1 MDSNITK
8 AVIKAAT
15 AAKADKNAEDYYKDG
30 VLVCGKCHTNKE
42 KKIQL
47 AGECVTVRCICKCE
61 SEERARIQKQKD
73 YEEEMR
79 RIERLKVAS
88 LMDAKLKSA
97 TLKTFTQKEDNQK
110 LYTIV
115 KNYVDNFETF
125 YKSNRGLLFWG
136 TVGTGKS
143 YAAACIANELL
154 NRKTPVVMTSFVKVL
169 QVIQDNTENE
179 TEFVNRLC
187 AARLLIID
195 DLGTERNTDYAL
207 EKVYNVIDSRYR
219 TGKPLILTTNLNLQ
233 DMQMTQDIRYQRI
246 YDRIFEMCHPV
257 MVNGTSW
264 RINQAKERFN
274 ETKRLLEGLTGKEE
288 NTWDLRK

>member
-47 AGECVTVRCICKCE
+47 AGEYVTVRCICKCE
-61 SEERARIQKQKD
+61 SEERERIQKQKD

-169 QVIQDNTENE
+169 QVIQYNTENE

-274 ETKRLLEGLTGKEE
+274 ETKRLLEG
-288 NTWDLRK
+288 

>member
-47 AGECVTVRCICKCE
+47 AGEYVTVRCICKCE
-61 SEERARIQKQKD
+61 SEERERIQKQKD

-274 ETKRLLEGLTGKEE
+274 KTKRLLEG
-288 NTWDLRK
+288 

>member
-1 MDSNITK
+1 MDLDITK

-15 AAKADKNAEDYYKDG
+15 AAQAEKNQEDYYKDG
-30 VLVCGKCHTNKE
+30 ILFCGKCHTNKE

-47 AGECVTVRCICKCE
+47 AGECVTVRCVCKCE
-61 SEERARIQKQKD
+61 SEERERIQKQKE

-79 RIERLKVAS
+79 RIERLRVAS
-88 LMDAKLKSA
+88 LMDAKLEAA
-97 TLKTFTQKEDNQK
+97 TLKTFTIKEDNKK

-115 KNYVDNFETF
+115 KNYVENFDTF

-136 TVGTGKS
+136 SVGTGKS

-154 NRKTPVVMTSFVKVL
+154 NRRIPVVITAFVKVL
-169 QVIQDNTENE
+169 QVIQNNTENE

-264 RINQAKERFN
+264 RIEQAKERFN
-274 ETKRLLEGLTGKEE
+274 ETKRLLES
-288 NTWDLRK
+288 

>member
-47 AGECVTVRCICKCE
+47 AGEYVTVRCICKCE
-61 SEERARIQKQKD
+61 SEERERIQKQKD

-79 RIERLKVAS
+79 RIERWKVAS
-88 LMDAKLKSA
+88 VMDAKLKSG
-97 TLKTFTQKEDNQK
+97 TLKTFTQNEDNQK
-110 LYTIV
+110 VCTIV

-274 ETKRLLEGLTGKEE
+274 ETKRLLEG
-288 NTWDLRK
+288 

>member
-47 AGECVTVRCICKCE
+47 AGEYVTVRCICKCE
-61 SEERARIQKQKD
+61 SEERERIQKQKD

-257 MVNGTSW
+257 MVNGASW

-274 ETKRLLEGLTGKEE
+274 ETKRLLEG
-288 NTWDLRK
+288 

>member
-15 AAKADKNAEDYYKDG
+15 ATKADKNAEDYYKDG

-47 AGECVTVRCICKCE
+47 AGEYVTVRCICKCE
-61 SEERARIQKQKD
+61 SEERERIQKQKD

-274 ETKRLLEGLTGKEE
+274 ETKRLLEG
-288 NTWDLRK
+288 

>member
-1 MDSNITK
+1 MDSNITM

-15 AAKADKNAEDYYKDG
+15 AAKADKKAEDYYKDG

-47 AGECVTVRCICKCE
+47 AGEYVTVRCICKCE
-61 SEERARIQKQKD
+61 SEERERIQKQKD

-79 RIERLKVAS
+79 RIERLKAAS

-97 TLKTFTQKEDNQK
+97 TLKTFTQKEDNRK

-264 RINQAKERFN
+264 RINKAKERFN
-274 ETKRLLEGLTGKEE
+274 ETKRLLEG
-288 NTWDLRK
+288 

>member
-1 MDSNITK
+1 
-8 AVIKAAT
+8 
-15 AAKADKNAEDYYKDG
+15 
-30 VLVCGKCHTNKE
+30 
-42 KKIQL
+42 
-47 AGECVTVRCICKCE
+47 
-61 SEERARIQKQKD
+61 
-73 YEEEMR
+73 MR

-154 NRKTPVVMTSFVKVL
+154 NRETPVVMTSFVKVL

-274 ETKRLLEGLTGKEE
+274 ETKRLLEG
-288 NTWDLRK
+288 

>member
-1 MDSNITK
+1 MDSNM
-8 AVIKAAT
+8 
-15 AAKADKNAEDYYKDG
+15 AKADKNADDYYKDG

-61 SEERARIQKQKD
+61 SEERERIQKQKD

-97 TLKTFTQKEDNQK
+97 TLKTFTQIEDNQK

-264 RINQAKERFN
+264 RINQAIERFN
-274 ETKRLLEGLTGKEE
+274 ETKRLLEG
-288 NTWDLRK
+288 